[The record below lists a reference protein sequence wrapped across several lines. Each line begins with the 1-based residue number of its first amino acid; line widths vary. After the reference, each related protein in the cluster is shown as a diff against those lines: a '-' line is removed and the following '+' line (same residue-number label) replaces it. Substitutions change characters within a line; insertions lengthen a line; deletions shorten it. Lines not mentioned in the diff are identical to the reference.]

1 MKTILRLLVFLF
13 EEISE
18 VLRGARPV
26 GSVRPTLLRAALLI
40 AALPLM
46 QACEVIDY
54 HPYDADF
61 RGACD
66 INARNVE
73 RIEQTCAGRTRLRFA
88 VISDTQ
94 RWYDETAAAV
104 KSINGRGDIDFV
116 IHCGDLTDFGAT
128 REFVWMRDELEKLV
142 PPYVCLLGNHDC
154 LATGVRVFRRMYGNP
169 DFSFTAGD
177 VHFVCV
183 NTNALEYDYS
193 VPVPDFAFLRADRDA
208 LPPGVRRTV
217 VAMHA
222 APFSDQ
228 FNNNSADVFEYHI
241 RRYPALQ
248 FCLCGHQHS
257 TTVFEPFG
265 DGVLYYECG
274 AAKHRQYLVF
284 TLEEGKEVG
293 YEVVSY

>member
-1 MKTILRLLVFLF
+1 MKTIRDYLVSLFLPRPASFRSRSGGHGLRRC
-13 EEISE
+13 
-18 VLRGARPV
+18 LRFA
-26 GSVRPTLLRAALLI
+26 
-40 AALPLM
+40 AALPAVLLLL
-46 QACEVIDY
+46 QSCEVIDY

-66 INARNVE
+66 INARNAE
-73 RIEQTCAGRTRLRFA
+73 RIEQACAGRTRLRFA

-104 KSINGRGDIDFV
+104 RSINGRGDIDFV

-154 LATGVRVFRRMYGNP
+154 LATGVRVFRRMYGEP

-208 LPPGVRRTV
+208 LPSGVRRTV

-241 RRYPALQ
+241 SQYPALQ